1 MKLRIG
7 TKLTLGFSIA
17 LILMV
22 AIGGYSIIGLNQID
36 NINKQILE
44 ARVPGISAAKD
55 MQIASMQMAKEL
67 REYLLTGNEKNIAE
81 FNQQKSQEQ
90 DYFEAGYALVLSGAA
105 KGYFEELEG
114 IFGDYNDIANEIF
127 ILQRSGRNREAIDK
141 LLADLQPKA
150 QAKLDLAN
158 EIIDLRESQLIEY
171 KSDLAKIENRVKT
184 TIIALAAIALVVSII
199 IAMIITR
206 SITRP
211 INQFIDVANQVA
223 EGDLTREVAVNTRDE
238 IRQLAEA
245 FNAMIYKLKE
255 LIGEINQISQG
266 VASTSQELSAASEE
280 SAAASEEISSTI
292 AEVAKATNDE
302 AAAIAESDNQ
312 IHEVSEATE
321 DMSSRITHVS
331 DSARLSLSSAKDGL
345 ESSKEAVVKIDN
357 IRQTTEEASR
367 TILELNESSK
377 EIETIVDAINAISEQ
392 TNLLALN
399 AAIEA
404 ARAGE
409 AGRGFAVVAEEVRKL
424 AEESSESTQKIGNLI
439 SDIQGQIQLAVNSM
453 NENSKEVVQG
463 VEIINKSSNE
473 FSNIFNEVNGVSD
486 EISEVLEIVKDIGH
500 RTNLVTEN
508 FEQMSAI
515 SEETAASTEEV
526 AASSEEQT
534 ASMEEVAS
542 AANNLASMA
551 EALISA
557 VAVFRY

>member
-1 MKLRIG
+1 MKLKIG
-7 TKLTLGFSIA
+7 AKLTLGFAIA
-17 LILMV
+17 LILMI
-22 AIGGYSIIGLNQID
+22 AIGIYSIIGLSQID
-36 NINKQILE
+36 EINGLILD
-44 ARVPGISAAKD
+44 ARVPAISEAKN

-67 REYLLTGNEKNIAE
+67 REYLIIGNERNITE
-81 FNQQKSQEQ
+81 FNFHKNNEKE
-90 DYFEAGYALVLSGAA
+90 YFDNGYALVLSGVA
-105 KGYFEELEG
+105 GDYFENLGDIIE
-114 IFGDYNDIANEIF
+114 DYNDIANEIF
-127 ILQRSGRNREAIDK
+127 ILQRAGRGEEAVAK
-141 LLADLQPKA
+141 LTNELQSRA
-150 QAKLDLAN
+150 QAKLDIAN
-158 EIIDLRESQLIEY
+158 EIISLREGQLQEY
-171 KSDLAKIENRVKT
+171 KADLTAIQNRVKMT
-184 TIIALAAIALVVSII
+184 TIALAALAVVFSIVIAI
-199 IAMIITR
+199 IITR
-206 SITRP
+206 SITGP
-211 INQFIDVANQVA
+211 INQFIEVANDVA
-223 EGDLTREVAVNTRDE
+223 EGDLTREVRVNTRDE
-238 IRQLAEA
+238 ISQLAEA
-245 FNAMIYKLKE
+245 FNAMMVKLKE
-255 LIGEINQISQG
+255 LIGEINEVSQS

-302 AAAIAESDNQ
+302 ATAIAESDTL
-312 IHEVSEATE
+312 IHEVKQGTE
-321 DMSSRITHVS
+321 DMSSKITHVS
-331 DSARLSLSSAKDGL
+331 ESARLSLNSASDGL
-345 ESSKEAVVKIDN
+345 QSSKEAVVKIDN
-357 IRQTTEEASR
+357 IRKTTEEASR

-424 AEESSESTQKIGNLI
+424 AEESSDSTQKIASLI
-439 SDIQGQIQLAVNSM
+439 SDIQGQIQMAVNSM

-463 VEIINKSSNE
+463 VEIINKSSDE
-473 FSNIFNEVNGVSD
+473 FSSIFDEVNGVSD
-486 EISEVLEIVKDIGH
+486 EISEILEIVKEITE
-500 RTNLVTEN
+500 RTNVVSEN

-551 EALISA
+551 DALINA